1 MQQRDQDPGAFAWL
15 LAFISVL
22 LPWFACFAGV
32 IGIWRIA
39 RSEPGGWWY
48 LAAAGLMLIAD
59 VVIDFVWAHPAFLA
73 TDQPDLNQ
81 RPAQLVGRVVALEEA
96 IVHGRGKAR
105 IGDTLW
111 VVEGPDAP
119 AGTQMRITAAQGAV
133 LRVEPL

>member
-1 MQQRDQDPGAFAWL
+1 MQRRDQDPGAFAWL
-15 LAFISVL
+15 LAFISLL
-22 LPWFACFAGV
+22 LPWSAAVVGL

-59 VVIDFVWAHPAFLA
+59 ALIDFVWAHPAVLA
-73 TDQPDLNQ
+73 TDQPDLN
-81 RPAQLVGRVVALEEA
+81 RRAAQLVGRVAVLDEA

-105 IGDTLW
+105 IGDTVW

-119 AGTQMRITAAQGAV
+119 AGTQVRVTAAQGAV
-133 LRVEPL
+133 LCVERT